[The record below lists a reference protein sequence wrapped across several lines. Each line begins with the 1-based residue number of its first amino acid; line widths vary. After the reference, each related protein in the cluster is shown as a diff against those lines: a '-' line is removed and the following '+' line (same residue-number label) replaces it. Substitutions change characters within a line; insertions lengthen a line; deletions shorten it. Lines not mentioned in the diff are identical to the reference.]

1 MNWTSSNLLR
11 RRQFS
16 ARNIL
21 RSISIYAYKQYRDA
35 YHPAPLSPSPWA
47 TMTVAVCRLRAG
59 TIKGLAM
66 VMSSCPIGGGGRGWS
81 SGMVRTWG
89 NLSGEMTDFR
99 YAGPR
104 PAALALFLH

>member
-1 MNWTSSNLLR
+1 MIGILGALGKMNWTSSNLLR

-21 RSISIYAYKQYRDA
+21 RSISTYAYKRYRDA

-47 TMTVAVCRLRAG
+47 TMTVAVCRFKAG

-66 VMSSCPIGGGGRGWS
+66 AICK
-81 SGMVRTWG
+81 
-89 NLSGEMTDFR
+89 LSKLSNRCRRKRM
-99 YAGPR
+99 
-104 PAALALFLH
+104 